1 MTTVSSHDQRLSV
14 ALRDA
19 GMRVT
24 SQRLVLYRVLQEL
37 GTHAT
42 AEEIASR
49 AADRLPGLSLPTVY
63 ATLDVLERLG
73 LVRRVSTTTGT
84 ALFDPRIEAH
94 EHFVCDSC
102 GRVIDVPAR
111 TDTARA
117 ASAARRAGLHVEH
130 VDVVLHGHC
139 ADCA

>member
-1 MTTVSSHDQRLSV
+1 MTTASSQDARLSA
-14 ALRDA
+14 ALREA
-19 GMRVT
+19 GLRVT
-24 SQRLVLYRVLQEL
+24 SQRLVLHRVLSEL

-42 AEEIASR
+42 AEEIATQ
-49 AADRLPGLSLPTVY
+49 AGDRLPGLSLPTVY
-63 ATLDVLERLG
+63 ATLDLFERLG

-84 ALFDPRIEAH
+84 SLFDPRIEPH

-111 TDTARA
+111 SDTARA
-117 ASAARRAGLHVEH
+117 ESAARRAGLTVAH
-130 VDVVLHGHC
+130 VDVVLHGRC